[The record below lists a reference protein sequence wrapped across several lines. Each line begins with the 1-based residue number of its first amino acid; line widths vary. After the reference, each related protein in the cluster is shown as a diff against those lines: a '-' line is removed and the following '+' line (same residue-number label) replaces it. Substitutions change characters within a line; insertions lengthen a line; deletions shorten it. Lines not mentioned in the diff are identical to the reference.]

1 MEREAEW
8 KEIKKAVQKKCAH
21 ARVFFS
27 SDSVFVLQNF
37 YQYDFFLFHIEFF
50 LHSRLKWSAF
60 SLKRKYIFRFLY
72 YFEYAYFLYT
82 GRYIR
87 VIFHQLSVFYSKIR
101 NLNACCTSRWRYFSF
116 NIQICVFFTRT
127 LLFYCLR
134 FELVSLFLF
143 NAYFIRPIFFQNRDF
158 RPAILCRRHRLLLE
172 RGKASHLHKVLLVAL
187 PEKSDHFLRNSI
199 VFYQNWSFFTSLYS
213 KPNAAF
219 P

>member
-1 MEREAEW
+1 M
-8 KEIKKAVQKKCAH
+8 
-21 ARVFFS
+21 S
-27 SDSVFVLQNF
+27 
-37 YQYDFFLFHIEFF
+37 FF

-82 GRYIR
+82 GRYVR

-134 FELVSLFLF
+134 FELVSLFSF

-187 PEKSDHFLRNSI
+187 PEKKR
-199 VFYQNWSFFTSLYS
+199 SFFTKLDCFLPKLVVFFPTCIQNQTPLSRNEKKS
-213 KPNAAF
+213 KLTPHHF
-219 P
+219 VILQIFLVD